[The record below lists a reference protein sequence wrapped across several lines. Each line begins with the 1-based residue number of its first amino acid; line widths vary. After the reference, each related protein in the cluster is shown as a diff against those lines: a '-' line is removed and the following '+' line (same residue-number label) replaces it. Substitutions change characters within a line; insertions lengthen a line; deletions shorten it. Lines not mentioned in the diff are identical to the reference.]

1 MDFLLTDRQSL
12 MSYPN
17 QGEIMKARIFII
29 QTFLLALTTGTLYS
43 QISGY
48 CECKDKN
55 KAEPALTGEFVEIPK
70 DTLTWF
76 RKEWQLGDIMLS
88 DGQISHNVKLKYNGL
103 VDELFWF
110 EPDSRKFVKLD
121 KEAILR
127 FHFLNIKGDTSI
139 NFRKIKVKRDI
150 LKDSSDVFGQEIYLG
165 NLSLFIL
172 HTFYI
177 EQSEVVTT
185 SKGYFQN
192 DTYAEEPV
200 YIFQFRNGRTISL
213 KSLNRNSLYDL
224 IPDKKEQIKQ
234 FFKQTKQVKIVF
246 YSEIRTLL
254 QFLNTLVSQ

>member
-29 QTFLLALTTGTLYS
+29 QTFLLVLTTGTLYS
-43 QISGY
+43 QTSAC
-48 CECKDKN
+48 CECKDKT
-55 KAEPALTGEFVEIPK
+55 KAEPALTGEFVEMPK

-88 DGQISHNVKLKYNGL
+88 DGQIVHNVQLKYNGL

-110 EPDSRKFVKLD
+110 EPDSRKSVKLD

-127 FHFLNIKGDTSI
+127 FHFLNIKGDTAI

-177 EQSEVVTT
+177 KQSEVVIT
-185 SKGYFQN
+185 SKGFVQN
-192 DTYAEEPV
+192 DAYAEEPV
-200 YIFQFRNGRTISL
+200 YILQFRNDRTVRL
-213 KSLNRNSLYDL
+213 KSLNRKNLYTMM
-224 IPDKKEQIKQ
+224 PDKKDEIKQ
-234 FFKQTKQVKIVF
+234 FFKQIRQVKIVS
-246 YSEIRTLL
+246 YAEIRALMH
-254 QFLNTLVSQ
+254 FLNTLVYQ